1 MNNVI
6 RKIFTLLLTL
16 FIIVSAF
23 IPALSPLP
31 IINNSNPE
39 YSLFETFTNTLNSSN
54 TSPISKWF
62 NQLGKNFVKNYASD
76 YLLFL
81 DTLLFGALGVILI
94 MLLIGVIITLTSKR
108 SVGKFVRFAAILNT
122 LVYIAIILLTYYQA
136 NKLYH
141 DFYGFSSYFIKI
153 SPSIGAWVGLISSFV
168 LIFVSVYGRS
178 KTTPFQNNQNV
189 MYPSQNPYPQPPPTA
204 NTQEHSYSQAQTTG
218 GYNMSTR
225 PEDAQNQEETEI
237 ARLGNGYMSN
247 AVGAGALTST
257 GVTLTDKRMYLS
269 GKLFKSDVDKNLKK
283 TALTHVVDL
292 QDIVG
297 MEFRLKRKTGLLVA
311 AIILCV
317 FDLLVFFGMLSG
329 GGANSFVL
337 LLIMLLFIVSIGI
350 FITYLNKGVTLFVV
364 NTATGSIGF
373 DVRFAG
379 QATVERFAANI
390 EAVKNAYKVQQGMS
404 IETR

>member
-1 MNNVI
+1 
-6 RKIFTLLLTL
+6 
-16 FIIVSAF
+16 
-23 IPALSPLP
+23 
-31 IINNSNPE
+31 
-39 YSLFETFTNTLNSSN
+39 
-54 TSPISKWF
+54 
-62 NQLGKNFVKNYASD
+62 
-76 YLLFL
+76 
-81 DTLLFGALGVILI
+81 
-94 MLLIGVIITLTSKR
+94 
-108 SVGKFVRFAAILNT
+108 
-122 LVYIAIILLTYYQA
+122 
-136 NKLYH
+136 
-141 DFYGFSSYFIKI
+141 
-153 SPSIGAWVGLISSFV
+153 
-168 LIFVSVYGRS
+168 
-178 KTTPFQNNQNV
+178 
-189 MYPSQNPYPQPPPTA
+189 
-204 NTQEHSYSQAQTTG
+204 
-218 GYNMSTR
+218 MSTR

-311 AIILCV
+311 AIILFV